1 MGLFDGLK
9 KKFAPK
15 HASVSSGGSRI
26 YNYEEP
32 KEKGWRPPQEFGKY
46 AEEISA
52 HFEALFPGRE
62 EFVYHE
68 IISDLVHIDVYI
80 RRPNEEQNFYVIY
93 TTGMSDLPM
102 TLPKDLRDRDDIKYA
117 ELYMFLPGNWRFGQ
131 PGETVS
137 PENTDIWIV
146 NYIKFLARF
155 PHEYKTWLAYG
166 HTLPNGPDYEPLCEG
181 TKMGGVVLSQGDGDI
196 EGVTAK
202 DGTRINLYMVI
213 PAYEE
218 EIQYKLKY
226 GMGELDEV
234 FREKKLPMILDLQ
247 RENLCADFKEKL
259 D

>member
-1 MGLFDGLK
+1 MGLFEGLK

-15 HASVSSGGSRI
+15 HTNVSSGGSRI
-26 YNYEEP
+26 YRYEEQ
-32 KEKGWRPPQEFGKY
+32 EDTGWRPPQEYGKY
-46 AEEISA
+46 AEEISDYMA
-52 HFEALFPGRE
+52 QLFPDRE

-80 RRPNEEQNFYVIY
+80 RRPNDEQKFYVVY

-102 TLPKDLRDRDDIKYA
+102 TLPKDLKDRDDIKYA
-117 ELYMFLPGNWRFGQ
+117 ELYMFLPEDWRLGEPGQ
-131 PGETVS
+131 SVS
-137 PENTDIWIV
+137 SEETDIWIV

-181 TKMGGVVLSQGDGDI
+181 TKLGGVVLSQGDGPL
-196 EGVTAK
+196 ECVVTK
-202 DGTRINLYMVI
+202 DGTRVNLYMVI

-226 GMGELDEV
+226 GMGALDDV
-234 FREKKLPMILDLQ
+234 FREKKLPVVLNLQ

>member
-15 HASVSSGGSRI
+15 HTSVSSGGSRI
-26 YNYEEP
+26 YRYEEQ
-32 KEKGWRPPQEFGKY
+32 EDAGWRAPREYGKY
-46 AEEISA
+46 AEEISL
-52 HFEALFPGRE
+52 HFEELFPGRE

-80 RRPNEEQNFYVIY
+80 RRPNEEQKFYVIY

-102 TLPKDLRDRDDIKYA
+102 TLPKDLKDRDDIKYA
-117 ELYMFLPGNWRFGQ
+117 ELYMFLPGDWRFGE
-131 PGETVS
+131 PGAPVS
-137 PENTDIWIV
+137 PEETDLWIV

-181 TKMGGVVLSQGDGDI
+181 TKLGGVVLSQGDGDN
-196 EGVTAK
+196 ECVMTK

-226 GMGELDEV
+226 GMGKLDDV
-234 FREKKLPMILDLQ
+234 FREKKLPVILNLQ

>member
-26 YNYEEP
+26 YNYDEP
-32 KEKGWRPPQEFGKY
+32 EDKGFRPPMEYGKY

-102 TLPKDLRDRDDIKYA
+102 TLPKDLRKREEIKYA
-117 ELYMFLPGNWRFGQ
+117 ELYMFLPGDWRLGG
-131 PGETVS
+131 PGTTLS
-137 PENTDIWIV
+137 PEETDIWIV

-155 PHEYKTWLAYG
+155 PHEYKTWLCYG
-166 HTLPNGPDYEPLCEG
+166 HTLPNGPEYAPLCEG
-181 TKMGGVVLSQGDGDI
+181 TKLGGVVLSQGDGDI
-196 EGVTAK
+196 ECVMTK
-202 DGTRINLYMVI
+202 DGKRINLYMVI

-226 GMGELDEV
+226 GMNKLDEV
-234 FREKKLPMILDLQ
+234 FREKNLPMILDLK